1 MFEVDTGEDWLGF
14 ATRPRLTELDEE
26 LLLLL
31 LLVFLASKTGTK
43 FDAQS
48 NTQNVITLS
57 LFLSIRND
65 ALRFILLFISLPRP
79 QQTGLQIFD
88 ITPHTVSLTHF
99 DPPHSNVSILITLLL
114 DTICFLSGLLPLP
127 KCH

>member
-88 ITPHTVSLTHF
+88 ITPHTVSL
-99 DPPHSNVSILITLLL
+99 
-114 DTICFLSGLLPLP
+114 
-127 KCH
+127 